1 MIRTTWS
8 PCRSAGTSGSPNRVC
23 RVPVL
28 AEVVREL
35 EGHYDPAWAEPWDAV
50 GLVCGEPDSDVRR
63 GLFAVDPVDVVV
75 DEAIAGGVDLLV
87 THHPL
92 FLGGTTSVAATTA
105 KGRVVHR
112 LLAAG
117 IALYVAHTNA
127 DVASPG
133 VSDALGEALGL
144 NGLQPL
150 RAELGEPQ
158 DKVVTFAPEGAVAQ
172 LLDAMSEAGAGVIGD
187 YSRCAFLADGT
198 GTFRA
203 APDANPA
210 VGKPGEVTRA
220 PEVRIEMVAPRARR
234 TAVLRAL
241 IDAHPYEEPAWDVV
255 ELAVMPGERGLGRV
269 GELAQVMT
277 LEEFTSRAARAL
289 PRTSW
294 GVRAAGDPR
303 RVVRRVAVCGGS
315 GGDLAQDARRA
326 GADVL
331 LTSDLKHHA
340 TSESVADLGIC
351 LVDAAHW
358 ATEWPWL
365 QAAAEM
371 VATTVD
377 TSVSTTV
384 TDPWT
389 LHAASTTGGT

>member
-1 MIRTTWS
+1 M
-8 PCRSAGTSGSPNRVC
+8 PA
-23 RVPVL
+23 L
-28 AEVVREL
+28 AEVIREL
-35 EGHYDPAWAEPWDAV
+35 EGRYDPAWAEPWDAV
-50 GLVCGEPDSDVRR
+50 GLVCGDPEAAVRR
-63 GLFAVDPVDVVV
+63 ALFAVDPVEVVV
-75 DEAIAGGVDLLV
+75 DEAISGGFDLLV

-112 LLAAG
+112 LLTAG

-127 DVASPG
+127 DVAWPG
-133 VSDALGEALGL
+133 VSDALGDALGL
-144 NGLQPL
+144 TDLRPLQ
-150 RAELGEPQ
+150 AQLGEPQ
-158 DKVVTFAPEGAVAQ
+158 DKLVTFAPADAVDK
-172 LLDAMSEAGAGVIGD
+172 LLDAMSEAGAGAIGD
-187 YSRCAFLADGT
+187 YTRCAFLAEGT

-203 APDANPA
+203 AEGANPT

-234 TAVLRAL
+234 SAVLRAL
-241 IDAHPYEEPAWDVV
+241 IEAHPYEEPAWDVV
-255 ELAVMPGERGLGRV
+255 ELGAMPGPRGLGRV
-269 GELAQVMT
+269 GALAESMT
-277 LEEFTSRAARAL
+277 LAAFTEHAARSL
-289 PRTSW
+289 PPTAW

-303 RVVRRVAVCGGS
+303 RVVRTVAVCGGS
-315 GGDLAQDARRA
+315 GGDLAADARRA

-331 LTSDLKHHA
+331 LTADLKHHA
-340 TSESVADLGIC
+340 TSESVADLDIC

-365 QAAAEM
+365 ASAARILSSPGL
-371 VATTVD
+371 ATTVE

>member
-1 MIRTTWS
+1 
-8 PCRSAGTSGSPNRVC
+8 
-23 RVPVL
+23 VPAL
-28 AEVVREL
+28 LDVVREL
-35 EGHYDPAWAEPWDAV
+35 EGRYDPAWAEPWDAV
-50 GLVCGEPDSDVRR
+50 GLVCGDPDADVRR
-63 GLFAVDPVDVVV
+63 VLFAVDPVEVVV
-75 DEAIAGGVDLLV
+75 DEAIAGGHDLLV

-92 FLGGTTSVAATTA
+92 FLGGTTSVAASTA

-112 LLAAG
+112 LITAG
-117 IALYVAHTNA
+117 IGLYVAHTNA

-144 NGLQPL
+144 AGLRPL

-158 DKVVTFAPEGAVAQ
+158 DKLVTFVPPDAVDRV
-172 LLDAMSEAGAGVIGD
+172 LDAMSEAGAGQIGD
-187 YSRCAFLADGT
+187 YARCAFLAEGT

-203 APDANPA
+203 AADANPT

-220 PEVRIEMVAPRARR
+220 QEVRIEMVAPRARR
-234 TAVLRAL
+234 SAVLRAL
-241 IDAHPYEEPAWDVV
+241 LESHPYEEPAWDVV
-255 ELAVMPGERGLGRV
+255 ELAVMPGPRGLGRV
-269 GELAQVMT
+269 GELGEPMSLAD
-277 LEEFTSRAARAL
+277 FTDHAAASL

-303 RVVRRVAVCGGS
+303 RVVRTVAVCGGS
-315 GGDLAQDARRA
+315 GGDLAAEARRA

-340 TSESVADLGIC
+340 TSESVADLDIC

-365 QAAAEM
+365 EAAARILT
-371 VATTVD
+371 TTVE
-377 TSVSTTV
+377 TSVSTAV

-389 LHAASTTGGT
+389 LHATSTSGGT